1 MRQDM
6 AEPRCSREVL
16 STKEAASEKARVLT
30 YDEAKAA
37 EAAFR
42 GEPFNPAWSA
52 AAAQVYA
59 GISTTLQKKR
69 ELEAVTG
76 ANTERD
82 LEYIAS

>member
-6 AEPRCSREVL
+6 AEPKCSPEVS
-16 STKEAASEKARVLT
+16 STKEATSEGARVLT
-30 YDEAKAA
+30 YDESKAA

-59 GISTTLQKKR
+59 GIAAAVQKTQ
-69 ELEAVTG
+69 ELEAVSQT
-76 ANTERD
+76 NTERD